1 MIDRNKIKALLKSKS
16 EPVKSEGN
24 DIYLYGV
31 IGDLFD
37 EADAKSFIDRLNAI
51 EGDVTV
57 RVNSPGGDAF
67 DGIAIMNALKQRK
80 GKVTAI
86 VEGLAASAA
95 SIVVLGGADEIRMLE
110 GSQLMIHNAWTIVM
124 GNSNELRKTAD
135 DLEQLSN
142 ELAKIYSRVS
152 NKSVEEIKKAMDKET
167 WFTATKAK
175 DFGFN
180 VVAEEEE
187 AKIKDFNMLSIYNNV
202 PEDYRIRA
210 KAEKP
215 KNVRELEAL
224 LKKSGFSNNE
234 AKKIASVPQ
243 VKSILEPRDEA
254 KEENSAMLDK
264 LSEAISKNIEILKGE

>member
-57 RVNSPGGDAF
+57 RVNSPGGDVF
-67 DGIAIMNALKQRK
+67 DGMTIKNALRQHK
-80 GKVTAI
+80 GKVTVI
-86 VEGLAASAA
+86 VEGLAASSA
-95 SIVVLGGADEIRMLE
+95 SFIALGGADEIHMLE
-110 GSQLMIHNAWTIVM
+110 GSMLMIHNAWTLAI
-124 GNSNELRKTAD
+124 GDSKELRKTAD
-135 DLEQLSN
+135 DLEKTSD
-142 ELAKIYSRVS
+142 EIAKIYVRASGKELKEVQ
-152 NKSVEEIKKAMDKET
+152 EAMDNET
-167 WFTATKAK
+167 WLNAEEAKA
-175 DFGFN
+175 FGFN
-180 VVAEEEE
+180 VITENDE
-187 AKIKDFNMLSIYNNV
+187 ANIKDFGLLSVFNNV
-202 PEDYRIRA
+202 PEAYRIRA

-254 KEENSAMLDK
+254 KEENSVMLDK